1 MSTPTPDIDDRIR
14 AQQQYT
20 LRNWRLQNRNMRTF
34 GRFEWDG
41 GDVGWKKLF
50 CVYFEFNSEKKERI
64 SVDFYA
70 EHCSSEWT
78 QILDKCL
85 IGNQFSCLFFLF
97 SSSLFLA
104 SSNIVIWTHIH
115 IMHDI
120 PQSTEYIFPL
130 FPKIECMPSAT
141 YECGGGGDCGK
152 TLPNFYFYC
161 QEERKYKY
169 EIPRSHFIAPSLST
183 EWWSE
188 RVGLSRIDNK

>member
-1 MSTPTPDIDDRIR
+1 MSTPTPDIVDRIR

-34 GRFEWDG
+34 GRFKWD
-41 GDVGWKKLF
+41 GWKKF
-50 CVYFEFNSEKKERI
+50 SVCVLSSSRERKRI

-85 IGNQFSCLFFLF
+85 IGNQFSCLFFL
-97 SSSLFLA
+97 SSLFLA
-104 SSNIVIWTHIH
+104 SSNIIIWTHIH

-141 YECGGGGDCGK
+141 YEQLGVGYCGK

-161 QEERKYKY
+161 QEENINMK
-169 EIPRSHFIAPSLST
+169 IPRSHFIAPSLST

-188 RVGLSRIDNK
+188 GVWLSRIDNK